1 MSVVLKNRY
10 RILHELKSGGFGET
24 FLAED
29 IDMPSVRRCVIKK
42 LIPIT
47 HDPQIYQL
55 VKERFGREAAILEK
69 LGEGCSQIPTLY
81 AYFEE
86 DGHFYLVQE
95 WIEGT
100 SLSEKVRQEGVLN
113 ESFVREILTDSLL
126 ALDYIHSK
134 HIVHRDIKPDNII
147 IRATNKKPVLIDFGA
162 VKETMGT
169 ILTTSGRSTYSIV
182 IGTPGFM
189 SSEQAIGRPVYASDL
204 YSLALTAI
212 YLLTAKYPKKF
223 DSNPATGE
231 LLWRQDAPHVSST
244 LAVIL
249 DKAIQSHPRDRFTT
263 AKEMLAAI
271 NPQVSNL
278 LTGAASNFITSPNSV
293 PFSDFLT
300 AVASSEDSKKQ
311 LPANV
316 NVSNGLKN
324 WQKASI
330 VGGIVGTFIIGAIAV
345 NSVFSRPSSV
355 QTTSSPTTQ
364 PRKPVASNTP
374 TAQPTQPKEPVSTP
388 SNEQKKP
395 TQPSEPTTDNTPVV
409 RQPSDTSSRNPDIA
423 SDLPSTRSESSEEN
437 FIGAIDENEAREF
450 LDDLYDSLTNKDFE
464 EAKLAYSPQL
474 LAQFDPTFFTQFRKV
489 SIENLQTIAKS
500 NTSIEFIG
508 ENTYY
513 YLDGSLQ
520 KEERSFTIQ
529 DFEGELKIT
538 DSKFI
543 KVTKPR

>member
-1 MSVVLKNRY
+1 MSVILKNRY
-10 RILHELKSGGFGET
+10 RILHNLKSGGFGET

-29 IDMPSVRRCVIKK
+29 IDMPSARRCVIKK

-47 HDPQIYQL
+47 HDPQTYQL

-86 DGHFYLVQE
+86 NGHFYLVQE
-95 WIEGT
+95 WIEGV
-100 SLSEKVRQEGVLN
+100 SLSEKVQQEGVLN
-113 ESFVREILTDSLL
+113 EDLIREILTDILL
-126 ALDYIHSK
+126 VLDYIHSQ

-169 ILTTSGRSTYSIV
+169 ILTTSGRSTSSIV

-189 SSEQAIGRPVYASDL
+189 SSEQAVGRPVYASDL

-212 YLLTAKYPKKF
+212 YLLTAKYPQKF
-223 DSNPATGE
+223 DSSPATGE
-231 LLWRQDAPHVSST
+231 LLWRQYAPHVSST

-278 LTGAASNFITSPNSV
+278 LTGVASNFITSPNSA
-293 PFSDFLT
+293 PFTDFLT
-300 AVASSEDSKKQ
+300 AVASSGVNKKKS
-311 LPANV
+311 PANV
-316 NVSNGLKN
+316 TAFGGLKD

-345 NSVFSRPSSV
+345 NSIFSRPSPI
-355 QTTSSPTTQ
+355 QTTASPTTQ
-364 PRKPVASNTP
+364 PKPVASNTP
-374 TAQPTQPKEPVSTP
+374 TAQPTQPSEPVNPP
-388 SNEQKKP
+388 SNERE
-395 TQPSEPTTDNTPVV
+395 QPAQPNEPKIDNTPVI
-409 RQPSDTSSRNPDIA
+409 RQPSDTSDRIPERVTV
-423 SDLPSTRSESSEEN
+423 PPTRSENNPEN
-437 FIGAIDENEAREF
+437 SIDAIDEDEARDF
-450 LDDLYDSLTNKDFE
+450 LGDLYNLLSEKDFE
-464 EAKLAYSPQL
+464 EAKLAYSPRL
-474 LAQFDPTFFTQFRKV
+474 VASFDPNFFTQFERI

-500 NTSIEFIG
+500 NNSIEFIG

-513 YLDGSLQ
+513 YLDGSRQ
-520 KEERSFTIQ
+520 KEKRSYTIQ
-529 DFEGELKIT
+529 VLNGELKIT
-538 DSKFI
+538 DSQFI